1 MAAIRQASEDVPL
14 SLPERQ
20 WRAAVCLGWPLALG
34 AVPLMMSLAE
44 RPLCAFHHLSGL
56 PCPLCGGTHACAAL
70 LHGDVLAAWQANP
83 GVLPLLAL
91 AAVHTGFL
99 AREALSARRVES
111 GRLWPRAW
119 AGGGAILL
127 GAWSL
132 RLLGFV

>member
-1 MAAIRQASEDVPL
+1 MAAIRQASEDIPL

-99 AREALSARRVES
+99 AREALSARRVEF